1 MLLSRAVIPRISLYF
16 SILGFAASLFIFPAL
31 GQEEYSIPNEADLEA
46 VKRDIERE
54 REAQKDAMRRAAGM
68 AEDEKAIRERI
79 ISAARS
85 VQEHERTLIQIE
97 TQLDTLETRRAAL
110 SVALKDKDIQMRNV
124 LMALQRL
131 AIRPTDALLLQPL
144 RPSDAIR
151 SGLVLSAAVPS
162 LTNTANILRVDL
174 DARYQ
179 TEIDIIQHR
188 NDVAANAAAL
198 LQAQSRLE
206 EIFAEKA
213 KLRAGFEQR
222 ASNAAKRMEDLSKE
236 AYNLRDLLDIVI
248 AERKRQAQEVA
259 PRTTQKPLLLKP
271 PNGIAPS
278 VDIVVARR
286 PASPL
291 LARSMTQ
298 ARGTLPLPVMG
309 RLTQRY
315 GEATEGDI
323 RAKGIVFK
331 TLIDAQ
337 VVSPFDA
344 VVVFSGPFRG
354 YGKLLILE
362 HSEGYHTLLAGMDR
376 FYGTVGQIV
385 LAGEPVG
392 VMASTG
398 LPALYLEFRR
408 DGQPINPL
416 PWLAANNDEIRG

>member
-1 MLLSRAVIPRISLYF
+1 MLLSRAIIPLISLHL
-16 SILGFAASLFIFPAL
+16 SILSVASSLLIFPAL

-46 VKRDIERE
+46 VKKDIERE
-54 REAQKDAMRRAAGM
+54 LAAQEDAMRRAAGM
-68 AEDEKAIRERI
+68 VEDEKAIRERI

-85 VQEHERTLIQIE
+85 VQEHEKTLIQIE

-110 SVALKDKDIQMRNV
+110 SVALKKKDVQMRNA

-151 SGLVLSAAVPS
+151 SGLVLSAAVPA
-162 LTNTANILRVDL
+162 LTRNTAILRTDL
-174 DARYQ
+174 DALYQ
-179 TEIDIIQHR
+179 TEIEIIQHR

-222 ASNAAKRMEDLSKE
+222 ASDAAKRMEELSKE
-236 AYNLRDLLDIVI
+236 AYNLRDLLNIVI
-248 AERKRQAQEVA
+248 AERKRQAKEVA
-259 PRTTQKPLLLKP
+259 QPAAQKP
-271 PNGIAPS
+271 PNGNTPS

-291 LARSMTQ
+291 LVRSMTQ

-315 GEATEGDI
+315 GEATEGDV

-344 VVVFSGPFRG
+344 VIVFSGPFRG

-392 VMASTG
+392 VMASSG
-398 LPALYLEFRR
+398 LPSLYLEFRR
-408 DGQPINPL
+408 EGQPINPL
-416 PWLAANNDEIRG
+416 PWLAANNNEIRG